1 MRASMKRE
9 QSFADAQSC
18 AEILKWLKTCFPS
31 PVSDPIMDG
40 YFMHTI
46 SHFLDNV
53 DSLKGLAPIL
63 GADKEHQSCRDNKA
77 ETKGGSQSE
86 GVLDLSSATDFPE
99 KMTTVEGMMELLP
112 GYLKG
117 MNIWAHPNSQVNVV
131 PPSTI
136 PSIMAFIAAAIYNPN
151 IIWDEY
157 SALFAKAEIE
167 AISMLSRLVGYD
179 PQQSGGVFTFGG
191 TGTIL
196 YGCKVGV
203 EKALGGRGNVEGI
216 REDLKIVASTS
227 SHYSH
232 YNVSS
237 WLGIGTRNLVLI
249 PANQQSEI
257 SLPDLEEYLR
267 KAFEE
272 GTKVAVILAT
282 MGTTDAFGIDDLGA
296 IVRLRDRL
304 ATEYELEHPPHIHA
318 DSVIGW
324 AWSVFRDY
332 DFSEN
337 PLGFL
342 PRTLHALQKS
352 AQRISIL
359 AKADSF
365 GVDFHKT
372 GYAPYISSAF
382 LVRDRRDLSLLS
394 REPEKMPYLYQ
405 FGQYHPGIYTLESS
419 RSGAGALA
427 ALANIHLLGK
437 QGYRTL
443 IGHFVE
449 MAELL
454 RQRLEEHKF
463 IRVINEGNN
472 GPVTLFRVYPDGM
485 EAGNVFSREM
495 NDPRYREY
503 LLEHNE
509 FNREI
514 FDEIHEKSM
523 RGEGVLLS
531 WTDAFLRAD
540 YPYGPPIASLKSF
553 IMSPWTDETAVDT
566 VVREVVEAK
575 EGLEKKMGF

>member
-1 MRASMKRE
+1 MKRE
-9 QSFADAQSC
+9 QNLAEAQSY

-40 YFMHTI
+40 YFVHTV
-46 SHFLDNV
+46 SHFLDHV

-63 GADKEHQSCRDNKA
+63 GVDEEPQSCRDAKA
-77 ETKGGSQSE
+77 ETREVNQIESI
-86 GVLDLSSATDFPE
+86 LNLSSATDFPE
-99 KMTTVEGMMELLP
+99 QMTTVEGVTELLA

-131 PPSTI
+131 PPSSI

-157 SALFAKAEIE
+157 SALFAKAEVE
-167 AISMLSRLVGYD
+167 AISMLSHLVGYD
-179 PQQSGGVFTFGG
+179 PLQSGGVFTFGG

-196 YGCKVGV
+196 YGCKVGL
-203 EKALGGRGNVEGI
+203 EKALDGRGNVEGI
-216 REDLKIVASTS
+216 REDLKIVASQS

-237 WLGIGTRNLVLI
+237 WLGLGTRNLVLI
-249 PANQQSEI
+249 PSNQQSEI
-257 SLPDLEEYLR
+257 SLSDLEEYLR
-267 KAFEE
+267 RAFEE

-342 PRTLHALQKS
+342 PRTLCALQDS
-352 AQRISIL
+352 IQRISIL

-382 LVRDRRDLSLLS
+382 LVRDRKDLALLS

-427 ALANIHLLGK
+427 ALANMHLLGK

-443 IGHFVE
+443 IGHIVE

-454 RQRLEEHKF
+454 RQRLEKHGF
-463 IRVINEGNN
+463 IRVINEGNK
-472 GPVTLFRVYPDGM
+472 GPVTLFRVYPNGM
-485 EAGNVFSREM
+485 EAKNVFSREM
-495 NDPRYREY
+495 NDPRYREF

-514 FDEIHEKSM
+514 FNEIHEKSM

-553 IMSPWTDETAVDT
+553 IMSPWTDETAVYT
-566 VVREVVEAK
+566 VVREVVAAK
-575 EGLEKKMGF
+575 EGLEEKMGF

>member
-1 MRASMKRE
+1 MRASMKRK
-9 QSFADAQSC
+9 QSY
-18 AEILKWLKTCFPS
+18 AEILEWLRTCFPS
-31 PVSDPIMDG
+31 PVSAPIMDG
-40 YFMHTI
+40 YFVHTV
-46 SHFLDNV
+46 SNFLDHV

-63 GADKEHQSCRDNKA
+63 GMDEEPQSCRDGKA
-77 ETKGGSQSE
+77 EVVGREGSRLI
-86 GVLDLSSATDFPE
+86 LDLPSSTDFPE
-99 KMTTVEGMMELLP
+99 HITSMEIVTELLA

-117 MNIWAHPNSQVNVV
+117 MNIWAHPNSQVNVI
-131 PPSTI
+131 PPSSI

-157 SALFAKAEIE
+157 SALFARAEVE
-167 AISMLSRLVGYD
+167 AISMLSHLIGYD
-179 PQQSGGVFTFGG
+179 PRQSGGVFTFGG

-196 YGCKVGV
+196 YGCKLGV
-203 EKALGGRGNVEGI
+203 EKALGGRGGAEGI
-216 REDLKIVASTS
+216 REELKIVASQS

-232 YNVSS
+232 YNVAS
-237 WLGIGTRNLVLI
+237 WLGIGTKNLVLI

-257 SLPDLEEYLR
+257 SLFDLEEYLR
-267 KAFEE
+267 RAFEE

-304 ATEYELEHPPHIHA
+304 AIEYELERPPHIHA

-337 PLGFL
+337 PLRFL
-342 PRTLHALQKS
+342 PRTLHALQES
-352 AQRISIL
+352 IQRISAL

-382 LVRDRRDLSLLS
+382 LVRDRSDLALLS

-427 ALANIHLLGK
+427 ALANMHLLGK
-437 QGYRTL
+437 QGYRAL
-443 IGHFVE
+443 IGHLVE

-454 RQRLEEHKF
+454 RQRLETHGF
-463 IRVINEGNN
+463 IRVINEGNR
-472 GPVTLFRVYPDGM
+472 GPVTLFRVYPNGM
-485 EAGNVFSREM
+485 DAKNIFSREM
-495 NDPRYREY
+495 NDPNYGEY
-503 LLEHNE
+503 LMEHNK
-509 FNREI
+509 FNRDI
-514 FDEIHEKSM
+514 FNEIHEKSM
-523 RGEGVLLS
+523 RGDGVLLS
-531 WTDAFLRAD
+531 WTDAFLHAD

-553 IMSPWTDETAVDT
+553 IMSPWTDETAVNT
-566 VVREVVEAK
+566 VVKEVVEAK
-575 EGLEKKMGF
+575 ESLEARVGF